1 MSSLKQPLLCWQ
13 SHPLFYPIFLE
24 TSTLFSP
31 KISVMAS
38 PKVLFAYFFFQE
50 KVGGQRK
57 FHEFSEA
64 TVALLAVSSTFL
76 PNILGNLNPVFS
88 KNFGDGFT

>member
-24 TSTLFSP
+24 TSTLSYH

-38 PKVLFAYFFFQE
+38 PKVLFAYFFLEE